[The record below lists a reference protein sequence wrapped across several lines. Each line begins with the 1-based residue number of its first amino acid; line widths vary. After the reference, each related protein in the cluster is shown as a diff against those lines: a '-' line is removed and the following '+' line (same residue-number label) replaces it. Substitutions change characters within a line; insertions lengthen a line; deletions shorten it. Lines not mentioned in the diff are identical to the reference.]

1 AGSGRELCRRPA
13 DRAHARPGPA
23 RRVRALQD
31 GRVGVVSPEHQRL
44 GSRTLQS
51 SFLGEGMYAI
61 ARQQNR
67 PVSRISMSLPYALLK
82 ELDRMVSERGFIS
95 RSQAINDMLHQFL
108 IEHKR
113 ERGDDIM
120 VGTVTLVYDNSVP
133 GLQKQLA
140 DLQSRHIYE
149 VISSL
154 HVHLVHN
161 QTMEVILVQGP
172 VKTLQAIADEL
183 ISRRG
188 VISGKMHL
196 VAALIPQEI
205 GRAHV

>member
-1 AGSGRELCRRPA
+1 
-13 DRAHARPGPA
+13 
-23 RRVRALQD
+23 
-31 GRVGVVSPEHQRL
+31 
-44 GSRTLQS
+44 
-51 SFLGEGMYAI
+51 MYAI
-61 ARQQNR
+61 ARQHNR

-82 ELDRMVSERGFIS
+82 ELDRMVGERGFIS
-95 RSQAINDMLHQFL
+95 RSQALADMLHQFL

-113 ERGDDIM
+113 ELGDDIM

-140 DLQSRHIYE
+140 DLQARHIDE

-154 HVHLVHN
+154 HVHLVRN

-172 VKTLQAIADEL
+172 VKTLQAIADEM

-196 VAALIPQEI
+196 VAALIPQLHPFI
-205 GRAHV
+205 RALR

>member
-1 AGSGRELCRRPA
+1 M
-13 DRAHARPGPA
+13 D
-23 RRVRALQD
+23 
-31 GRVGVVSPEHQRL
+31 
-44 GSRTLQS
+44 
-51 SFLGEGMYAI
+51 AI
-61 ARQQNR
+61 ARRQHR

-120 VGTVTLVYDNSVP
+120 IGTVTLVYDNSVP

-140 DLQSRHIYE
+140 DLQSRHIDE

-154 HVHLVHN
+154 HVHLVRN
-161 QTMEVILVQGP
+161 QTMEVILLQGP
-172 VKTLQAIADEL
+172 VKALQGIADEM

-196 VAALIPQEI
+196 VAALMPQLHPFI
-205 GRAHV
+205 RALR

>member
-1 AGSGRELCRRPA
+1 M
-13 DRAHARPGPA
+13 D
-23 RRVRALQD
+23 
-31 GRVGVVSPEHQRL
+31 
-44 GSRTLQS
+44 
-51 SFLGEGMYAI
+51 AI
-61 ARQQNR
+61 ARRQHR

-82 ELDRMVSERGFIS
+82 ELDRMVGERGFIS
-95 RSQAINDMLHQFL
+95 RSQAIADMLHRCL

-113 ERGDDIM
+113 ELGDDIM

-140 DLQSRHIYE
+140 ELQSRHIDE

-154 HVHLVHN
+154 HVHLVRN

-172 VKTLQAIADEL
+172 ARTLQAIADQL

-196 VAALIPQEI
+196 VAALMPQVHPFMRVI
-205 GRAHV
+205 R

>member
-1 AGSGRELCRRPA
+1 
-13 DRAHARPGPA
+13 
-23 RRVRALQD
+23 
-31 GRVGVVSPEHQRL
+31 
-44 GSRTLQS
+44 
-51 SFLGEGMYAI
+51 MYAI
-61 ARQQNR
+61 ARQHNR

-82 ELDRMVSERGFIS
+82 ELDRMVGELGFIS
-95 RSQAINDMLHQFL
+95 RSQAIADMLHQFL

-140 DLQSRHIYE
+140 DLQSRHIDE

-154 HVHLVHN
+154 HVHLVRN

-172 VKTLQAIADEL
+172 AKALQAIADQL

-196 VAALIPQEI
+196 VAALMPQVHPFVRVI
-205 GRAHV
+205 R

>member
-1 AGSGRELCRRPA
+1 
-13 DRAHARPGPA
+13 
-23 RRVRALQD
+23 
-31 GRVGVVSPEHQRL
+31 
-44 GSRTLQS
+44 
-51 SFLGEGMYAI
+51 M
-61 ARQQNR
+61 
-67 PVSRISMSLPYALLK
+67 SRISMSLPYALLK
-82 ELDRMVSERGFIS
+82 ELDRMVGERGFIS
-95 RSQAINDMLHQFL
+95 RSQAIADMLHQFL

-113 ERGDDIM
+113 ELGDDVM

-140 DLQSRHIYE
+140 DLQARHIDE

-154 HVHLVHN
+154 HVHLVRN

-172 VKTLQAIADEL
+172 VRTLQGIADEL

-196 VAALIPQEI
+196 VAALMPQVHPFI
-205 GRAHV
+205 RAIR

>member
-1 AGSGRELCRRPA
+1 
-13 DRAHARPGPA
+13 
-23 RRVRALQD
+23 
-31 GRVGVVSPEHQRL
+31 
-44 GSRTLQS
+44 
-51 SFLGEGMYAI
+51 MYAI

-82 ELDRMVSERGFIS
+82 ELDRMVGERGFIS
-95 RSQAINDMLHQFL
+95 RSQALADMLHQFL

-113 ERGDDIM
+113 ERGDDVM
-120 VGTVTLVYDNSVP
+120 VGTVTLVYDNSVS

-140 DLQSRHIYE
+140 DLQARHIDE

-154 HVHLVHN
+154 HVHLVRN

-196 VAALIPQEI
+196 VAALIPQLHPFI
-205 GRAHV
+205 RALR

>member
-1 AGSGRELCRRPA
+1 
-13 DRAHARPGPA
+13 
-23 RRVRALQD
+23 
-31 GRVGVVSPEHQRL
+31 
-44 GSRTLQS
+44 
-51 SFLGEGMYAI
+51 MYAI

-82 ELDRMVSERGFIS
+82 ELDRMVVERGFIS
-95 RSQAINDMLHQFL
+95 RSQALADMLHQFL

-113 ERGDDIM
+113 ELGDDIM

-140 DLQSRHIYE
+140 DLQARHIDE

-154 HVHLVHN
+154 HVHLVRN

-196 VAALIPQEI
+196 VAALMPQVHPFI
-205 GRAHV
+205 RAIR

>member
-1 AGSGRELCRRPA
+1 MDAISRRQ
-13 DRAHARPGPA
+13 H
-23 RRVRALQD
+23 
-31 GRVGVVSPEHQRL
+31 
-44 GSRTLQS
+44 
-51 SFLGEGMYAI
+51 
-61 ARQQNR
+61 R

-82 ELDRMVSERGFIS
+82 ELDRMVGERGFIS
-95 RSQAINDMLHQFL
+95 RSQAIADMLHRCL

-113 ERGDDIM
+113 ELGGDVM

-140 DLQSRHIYE
+140 ELQSRYIDE

-154 HVHLVHN
+154 HVHLVRN

-172 VKTLQAIADEL
+172 ARTLQAIADQL

-196 VAALIPQEI
+196 VAALMPQVHPFI
-205 GRAHV
+205 RVIR

>member
-1 AGSGRELCRRPA
+1 
-13 DRAHARPGPA
+13 
-23 RRVRALQD
+23 
-31 GRVGVVSPEHQRL
+31 
-44 GSRTLQS
+44 
-51 SFLGEGMYAI
+51 MYAI

-82 ELDRMVSERGFIS
+82 ELDRMVGERGFIS
-95 RSQAINDMLHQFL
+95 RSQAIADMLHRCL

-113 ERGDDIM
+113 ELGDHIM

-140 DLQSRHIYE
+140 ELQSRHIDE

-154 HVHLVHN
+154 HVHLVRN

-172 VKTLQAIADEL
+172 ARTLQAIADQL

-196 VAALIPQEI
+196 VAALMPQVHPFVRVI
-205 GRAHV
+205 R

>member
-1 AGSGRELCRRPA
+1 M
-13 DRAHARPGPA
+13 D
-23 RRVRALQD
+23 
-31 GRVGVVSPEHQRL
+31 
-44 GSRTLQS
+44 
-51 SFLGEGMYAI
+51 AI
-61 ARQQNR
+61 ARRQHR

-82 ELDRMVSERGFIS
+82 ELDRMVGERGFIS
-95 RSQAINDMLHQFL
+95 RSQAIADMLHRCL

-113 ERGDDIM
+113 ELGDHIM

-140 DLQSRHIYE
+140 ELQSRHIDE

-154 HVHLVHN
+154 HVHLARN

-172 VKTLQAIADEL
+172 ARTLQAIADQL

-196 VAALIPQEI
+196 VAALMPQVHPFVI
-205 GRAHV
+205 R

>member
-1 AGSGRELCRRPA
+1 
-13 DRAHARPGPA
+13 
-23 RRVRALQD
+23 
-31 GRVGVVSPEHQRL
+31 
-44 GSRTLQS
+44 
-51 SFLGEGMYAI
+51 MYAI

-67 PVSRISMSLPYALLK
+67 PVSRISISLPYGLLK
-82 ELDRMVSERGFIS
+82 ELDRMVGERGFIS

-140 DLQSRHIYE
+140 DLQSRHIDE

-154 HVHLVHN
+154 HVHLLRN

-172 VKTLQAIADEL
+172 VKDLQAIADEL

-188 VISGKMHL
+188 VTSGKMQL
-196 VAALIPQEI
+196 VAALLPQVHPFI
-205 GRAHV
+205 RANR

>member
-1 AGSGRELCRRPA
+1 
-13 DRAHARPGPA
+13 
-23 RRVRALQD
+23 
-31 GRVGVVSPEHQRL
+31 
-44 GSRTLQS
+44 
-51 SFLGEGMYAI
+51 MYAI

-82 ELDRMVSERGFIS
+82 ELDRMVGERGFIS
-95 RSQAINDMLHQFL
+95 RSQALADMLHQFL

-113 ERGDDIM
+113 ELGDDIM

-140 DLQSRHIYE
+140 DLQSRHIDE

-154 HVHLVHN
+154 HVHLVRN

-172 VKTLQAIADEL
+172 AKALQAIADEL

-196 VAALIPQEI
+196 VAALIPQVHPFI
-205 GRAHV
+205 RAIR

>member
-1 AGSGRELCRRPA
+1 
-13 DRAHARPGPA
+13 
-23 RRVRALQD
+23 
-31 GRVGVVSPEHQRL
+31 
-44 GSRTLQS
+44 
-51 SFLGEGMYAI
+51 MYAI
-61 ARQQNR
+61 ARQHNR

-82 ELDRMVSERGFIS
+82 ELDRMVGERGFIS
-95 RSQAINDMLHQFL
+95 RSQAIADMLHQFL

-113 ERGDDIM
+113 ERGDDVM

-140 DLQSRHIYE
+140 DLQARHIDE

-154 HVHLVHN
+154 HVHLVRN

-172 VKTLQAIADEL
+172 VKTLQAIADEM

-188 VISGKMHL
+188 VLSGKMHL
-196 VAALIPQEI
+196 VAALIPQVHPFI
-205 GRAHV
+205 RALR

>member
-1 AGSGRELCRRPA
+1 
-13 DRAHARPGPA
+13 
-23 RRVRALQD
+23 
-31 GRVGVVSPEHQRL
+31 
-44 GSRTLQS
+44 
-51 SFLGEGMYAI
+51 MYAI
-61 ARQQNR
+61 ARQHNR

-82 ELDRMVSERGFIS
+82 ELDRMVGERGFIS
-95 RSQAINDMLHQFL
+95 RSQAIADMLHQFL

-140 DLQSRHIYE
+140 DLQARHIDE

-154 HVHLVHN
+154 HVHLVAN

-172 VKTLQAIADEL
+172 VKTLQAIADEM

-188 VISGKMHL
+188 VLSGKMHL
-196 VAALIPQEI
+196 VAALIPQVHPFI
-205 GRAHV
+205 RALR

>member
-1 AGSGRELCRRPA
+1 
-13 DRAHARPGPA
+13 
-23 RRVRALQD
+23 
-31 GRVGVVSPEHQRL
+31 
-44 GSRTLQS
+44 
-51 SFLGEGMYAI
+51 MYAI

-82 ELDRMVSERGFIS
+82 ELDRMVGERGFIS
-95 RSQAINDMLHQFL
+95 RSQAIADMLHRCL

-113 ERGDDIM
+113 ELGDDIM

-140 DLQSRHIYE
+140 DLQSRHIDE

-154 HVHLVHN
+154 HVHLVRN

-172 VKTLQAIADEL
+172 ARTLQAIADQL

-196 VAALIPQEI
+196 VAALMPQVHPLVRVI
-205 GRAHV
+205 R